1 MSVIRRN
8 VTRTILNSTETTKQT
23 DTPSS
28 DALTLNIGTSDAF
41 YIGFKAPFASRY
53 FHLSSLNAV
62 SNTLSVYYYN
72 GTTWTAVTDLVD
84 QTVGLTVSGF
94 ISWTNET
101 DWKKS
106 TQSPVAEELYWIKIV
121 PGATLTSTT
130 ALQAVLN
137 LFCDEPLLR
146 AYYPELVT
154 DTRYLPD
161 SRTDFLEQYVAAKDL
176 VVTRLKQD
184 KLITDESQIIDINEV
199 AISAVHA
206 TAWVILNPLARTTEE
221 RERVGAIWDQFN
233 KELNEVPIDIDTD
246 NSGTIDEEEKEIGQV
261 FKARG

>member
-23 DTPSS
+23 DSIAS
-28 DALTLNIGTSDAF
+28 DALTINIGTSDAL

-53 FHLSSLNAV
+53 FHLSTLNAV
-62 SNTLSVYYYN
+62 SNTLSVYYWN
-72 GTTWTAVTDLVD
+72 GTEYAAVSDLID
-84 QTVGLTVSGF
+84 QTAGFTVSGF
-94 ISWTNET
+94 ISWVNET
-101 DWKKS
+101 DWEKS
-106 TQSPVAEELYWIKIV
+106 TQSPVEEELYWIKIV
-121 PGATLTSTT
+121 PGATLTTGT
-130 ALQAVLN
+130 ALQCVVNIFSDAN
-137 LFCDEPLLR
+137 ILR
-146 AYYPELVT
+146 AYYPELIT

-161 SRTDFLEQYVAAKDL
+161 SRTDFIEQYVAAKDL

-199 AISAVHA
+199 AIASVHA
-206 TAWVILNPLARTTEE
+206 TAWIILNPLALTPEE
-221 RERVGAIWDQFN
+221 RERVGAIWDKFN
-233 KELNEVPIDIDTD
+233 QELNEVPIDIDAD